1 MSKELSD
8 LLKIVTKQ
16 FRLDPTSS
24 HGPNHWMRVKRNG
37 LELAEKT
44 GANKLV
50 VELFAIFHDS
60 CRVNDNHDKGHGKRG
75 AKLAKKLHKMG
86 YVPCSKDELDLLIRS
101 CDRHTGGENPDDVT
115 IATCWDA
122 DRLDLPRVGIE
133 VNPDLLC
140 TDEAKDPEFIE
151 LCRQRALDWKEKQ
164 LPEYHDEWELSPV
177 RKSEPKKERVVIYIS
192 GRGGNTDEGLGGW
205 LKSIHPNRI
214 GLSVNQQFL
223 SLNFDKQVQVI
234 QDLVERFDAKDTLII
249 ANSYGAYLLTQALL
263 NIDQID
269 TQIVLLSPV
278 LGRGMASSSMF
289 MSRPPSES
297 RINQAI
303 ESGPVFENKRISVHI
318 GSQDDSA
325 NICEI
330 SRKLGIKDVSVVKD
344 SGHNLPFNYIQ
355 SLLLKHLNHN
365 ST

>member
-1 MSKELSD
+1 MSNDLSD
-8 LLKIVTKQ
+8 LTKIVTKQ
-16 FRLDPTSS
+16 FRLDPTSP

-75 AKLAKKLHKMG
+75 AKLAKKLYKMG
-86 YVPCSKDELDLLIRS
+86 YVPCSQHELDILVRA
-101 CDRHTGGENPDDVT
+101 CDQHTGGENPYDITV
-115 IATCWDA
+115 ATCWDA

-140 TDEAKDPEFIE
+140 TEEAKDPEFIE
-151 LCRQRALDWKEKQ
+151 LCRQRALDWADKYI
-164 LPEYHDEWELSPV
+164 PEHHDEWELSPV
-177 RKSEPKKERVVIYIS
+177 RKAEPKKERVVIYIS

-205 LKSIHPNRI
+205 LKSIHENRI

-249 ANSYGAYLLTQALL
+249 ANSYGAYMLAHALL
-263 NIDQID
+263 NIELDAQMI
-269 TQIVLLSPV
+269 LLSPV
-278 LGRGMASSSMF
+278 LGRGVASNSMF
-289 MSRPPSES
+289 VSIPPGES
-297 RINQAI
+297 RIAKAMK
-303 ESGPVFENKRISVHI
+303 SGGVFENFNISVHV
-318 GSQDDSA
+318 GEYDDSA
-325 NICEI
+325 NVVEV
-330 SRKLGIKDVSVVKD
+330 SKYLGIKDIHVVGD
-344 SGHNLPFNYIQ
+344 AMHNLPIDYVQQLIT
-355 SLLLKHLNHN
+355 SYLEA
-365 ST
+365 